1 MSDRIIAAILIIILL
16 PFFAF
21 VAILIVIEDG
31 FPFYFVQKRVSG
43 KKEFKFVKFRS
54 MLKTTPN
61 KSTSELVDSEQY
73 ITRVGKII
81 RKTSIDETLNLINIL
96 KGEMHFIG
104 PRPIIPQEI
113 ELQTLRQELRVF
125 AKPGLT
131 GLAQVKGR
139 DNISTREKVLYDKYF
154 QIHKSLKLRTYI
166 IFKTIYIVSFGK
178 DVVH

>member
-1 MSDRIIAAILIIILL
+1 MSDRLIAAILIILLL

-21 VAILIVIEDG
+21 IAFLIILEDG

-43 KKEFKFVKFRS
+43 MHEFKFVKFRS
-54 MLKTTPN
+54 MHKNAPHL
-61 KSTSELVDSEQY
+61 STNDFHDSDKY
-73 ITRVGKII
+73 ITKIGSII
-81 RKTSIDETLNLINIL
+81 RKTSIDEMLNLINIL
-96 KGEMHFIG
+96 KGDMNFIG

-113 ELQTLRQELRVF
+113 ELQTLRREMRVY

-131 GLAQVKGR
+131 GLAQVNGR
-139 DNISTREKVLYDKYF
+139 DNISIKEKVLYDKYF

-166 IFKTIYIVSFGK
+166 ILKTLYIVSFGK